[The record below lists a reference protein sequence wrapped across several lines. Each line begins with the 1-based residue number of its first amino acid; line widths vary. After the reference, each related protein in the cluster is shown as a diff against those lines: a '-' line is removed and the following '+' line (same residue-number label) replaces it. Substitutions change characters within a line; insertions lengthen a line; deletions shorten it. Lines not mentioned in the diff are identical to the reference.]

1 MKIDIKIK
9 QLEKEDYYYLR
20 IANYKQLV
28 EGNFSRE
35 ELRNLIEVI
44 DNAI

>member
-9 QLEKEDYYYLR
+9 QLEKDDYYYLR
-20 IANYKQLV
+20 IRNYKQLV

-44 DNAI
+44 DNVI

>member
-1 MKIDIKIK
+1 MKIDIKVH

-20 IANYKQLV
+20 IKNYKQKV

-35 ELRNLIEVI
+35 ELRNLIEKI
-44 DNAI
+44 DNVI

>member
-1 MKIDIKIK
+1 MKIDVKIN
-9 QLEKEDYYYLR
+9 QLDKEDYYYLR

-35 ELRNLIEVI
+35 ELRNLIEII